1 MLGSTVGELGV
12 RRVPLRSGF
21 AIYFDLTNMSFHV
34 WKHVI
39 SCMKANFVWKVW
51 NNWFKKTQNSI
62 NKKPYILPLPNFE
75 IQNRLIWKGL
85 VPYVIFSVVAKEH
98 NSMLQ
103 KMPLLYPWQH
113 FDLNRV
119 TSQAL
124 KKQCEL
130 PCESFL
136 PQLIQKILSKKR
148 GPPYSPLRVSNHS
161 KL

>member
-12 RRVPLRSGF
+12 QRVPLRSGF
-21 AIYFDLTNMSFHV
+21 AIYFDVTNMSFHV
-34 WKHVI
+34 WRPTLFEESETTDSKT
-39 SCMKANFVWKVW
+39 
-51 NNWFKKTQNSI
+51 TQNSI
-62 NKKPYILPLPNFE
+62 NKNLTSPPNFE
-75 IQNRLIWKGL
+75 TQNRLIWKGL

>member
-1 MLGSTVGELGV
+1 MLGSTVWELGV
-12 RRVPLRSGF
+12 WRVPLRSGF

-34 WKHVI
+34 WRPTLFEE
-39 SCMKANFVWKVW
+39 SETTDSE
-51 NNWFKKTQNSI
+51 KTQNSI
-62 NKKPYILPLPNFE
+62 NKNLTSPPNFE

-130 PCESFL
+130 PRESFL

-148 GPPYSPLRVSNHS
+148 GPPYSPKTSI
-161 KL
+161 